1 MKKADVTKKTIKN
14 IQPHEETKDTGE
26 TRMDKK
32 GCPLRDLC
40 VLS

>member
-1 MKKADVTKKTIKN
+1 MKITDVTKKTIKN
-14 IQPHEETKDTGE
+14 IQPREETKDTGE
-26 TRMDKK
+26 TRMGEK